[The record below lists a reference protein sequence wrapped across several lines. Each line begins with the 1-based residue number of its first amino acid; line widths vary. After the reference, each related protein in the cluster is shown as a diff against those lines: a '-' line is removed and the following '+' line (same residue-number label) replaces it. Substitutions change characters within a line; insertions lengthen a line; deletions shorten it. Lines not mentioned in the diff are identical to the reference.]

1 VARRCPSPAASAI
14 VTLLVGFVFCPAAF
28 AADSGLPAAESRFQ
42 DAQEAARAGDFGR
55 ARALYAD
62 LVREHPENVDY
73 VFGYAQ
79 VLAWSGDPG
88 SALPLLR
95 QARRLAPDYEDVWA
109 LEFRLRQARHDRKY
123 RDEDE
128 AFARAAAERFPDAKW
143 LTRAAPRPAGEWR
156 WRVAAER
163 ERLSNGA
170 PDWQDY
176 SASFAWR
183 PGDGKQISVTAT
195 RATRFGT
202 TDDVL
207 GADASIELN
216 DRWIAGAAAAF
227 SSAPDFL
234 PKAAFGLSLSRK
246 LEHGWVLNGR
256 WRRRAYPDQSVGT
269 LELGAERYVG
279 RYRFEYAI
287 GESRLGG
294 EQALVQRLAADR
306 YSASGGRLG
315 LVLASGEEIEAVGPG
330 QLLRTR
336 VWSVAMTGAYV
347 LYGRLEIG
355 WWLGTHEQGDLY
367 RRDAIG
373 VSVSGVF

>member
-1 VARRCPSPAASAI
+1 MRRASTAASAI
-14 VTLLVGFVFCPAAF
+14 VALLAALAFTSAAF
-28 AADSGLPAAESRFQ
+28 AEDPDAPVDGTRFQ
-42 DAQEAARAGDFGR
+42 EAREAARAGDFER
-55 ARALYAD
+55 ARTLYAD
-62 LVREHPENVDY
+62 LVREHPNDVDY

-79 VLAWSGDPG
+79 VLAWLGDPEA
-88 SALPLLR
+88 SLPLLEE
-95 QARRLAPDYEDVWA
+95 ARRLAPDYEDVWA
-109 LEFRLRQARHDRKY
+109 LEFRLRQVRHDRQY

-143 LTRAAPRPAGEWR
+143 LTQAAPRPAGEWR

-170 PDWQDY
+170 PDWQNY
-176 SASFAWR
+176 SASFSWR
-183 PGDGKQISVTAT
+183 PGDGRQISLTAN

-202 TDDVL
+202 TDDAL

-234 PKAAFGLSLSRK
+234 PEAAFGLSLSRK
-246 LEHGWVLNGR
+246 LEHGWVVNGR
-256 WRRRAYPDQSVGT
+256 LRRRAYPDQSVGT
-269 LELGAERYVG
+269 LEVGAERYVG
-279 RYRFEYAI
+279 KYRFEYAV

-294 EQALVQRLAADR
+294 EQALVQRIAADR
-306 YSASGGRLG
+306 YAADGGRLG

-336 VWSVAMTGAYV
+336 VWSVAVTGAYV
-347 LYGRLEIG
+347 LDGRFEIG